1 MKKIFLIGIFS
12 LVISSCENS
21 KRERVQRE
29 GESDVIYVENED
41 NEMNQAI
48 ENAQKTF
55 KTDFHSA
62 LISKNPDFSNF
73 TIKQRFDTSDGG
85 GEHIWI
91 GDIVFDNGKYRGT
104 VQNEPV
110 NPLNV
115 KIGDEIVVNVDNLS
129 DWMYYDKNIV
139 KGAYTVKV
147 LRETM
152 SDEEKKEM
160 DSQGLIYE

>member
-1 MKKIFLIGIFS
+1 MIIGIIS
-12 LVISSCENS
+12 LVISSCEN
-21 KRERVQRE
+21 KRERIQRE
-29 GESDVIYVENED
+29 GEPEVLLVESED
-41 NEMNQAI
+41 AGMNAAI
-48 ENAQKTF
+48 ENAKKTF
-55 KTDFHSA
+55 KTNFHPA

-73 TIKQRFDTSDGG
+73 AIKQRFDTPEG

-91 GDIVFDNGKYRGT
+91 GDIVFDNGKYRGIL
-104 VQNEPV
+104 QNEPV
-110 NPLNV
+110 NPLDV

>member
-1 MKKIFLIGIFS
+1 M
-12 LVISSCENS
+12 
-21 KRERVQRE
+21 
-29 GESDVIYVENED
+29 
-41 NEMNQAI
+41 
-48 ENAQKTF
+48 
-55 KTDFHSA
+55 
-62 LISKNPDFSNF
+62 ISKNPDFSNF
-73 TIKQRFDTSDGG
+73 AIKQRFDTPEG

-110 NPLNV
+110 NPLDV

>member
-1 MKKIFLIGIFS
+1 MKKLIIVATVS
-12 LVISSCENS
+12 LITLSCEN
-21 KRERVQRE
+21 KRERIQRE
-29 GESDVIYVENED
+29 GEPEVLLVESED
-41 NEMNQAI
+41 AGMNAAI
-48 ENAQKTF
+48 ENAKKTF
-55 KTDFHSA
+55 KTNFHPA

-73 TIKQRFDTSDGG
+73 AIKQRFDTPEG
-85 GEHIWI
+85 GEDIWI

-110 NPLNV
+110 NPLDV
-115 KIGDEIVVNVDNLS
+115 KLGDEVVVNLENLS

-160 DSQGLIYE
+160 DSQGLIYG

>member
-1 MKKIFLIGIFS
+1 MRKLIIVA
-12 LVISSCENS
+12 VILLIIVSCEN
-21 KRERVQRE
+21 KRERIQRDVEPEVLLVQP
-29 GESDVIYVENED
+29 ED
-41 NEMNQAI
+41 AGMNAAI
-48 ENAQKTF
+48 ENAKKTF
-55 KTDFHSA
+55 QTNFHPA

-73 TIKQRFDTSDGG
+73 AIKQRFDTQEG

-91 GDIVFDNGKYRGT
+91 GDIVFDNGKYRGI
-104 VQNEPV
+104 VQNKPV
-110 NPLNV
+110 NPLDI
-115 KIGDEIVVNVDNLS
+115 KLGDEIVVNLDNLS
-129 DWMYYDKNIV
+129 DWMYYDKNVV

>member
-1 MKKIFLIGIFS
+1 MKKTLIIGIIS
-12 LVISSCENS
+12 LVISSCEN
-21 KRERVQRE
+21 KRERIQRE
-29 GESDVIYVENED
+29 GEPEVLLVESED
-41 NEMNQAI
+41 AGMNAAI
-48 ENAQKTF
+48 ENAKKTF
-55 KTDFHSA
+55 KTNFHPA

-73 TIKQRFDTSDGG
+73 AIKQRFDTPEG

-91 GDIVFDNGKYRGT
+91 GDIVLDNGKYRGT

-110 NPLNV
+110 NPLDV